1 MSSASLGTFFWLSAV
16 YFYMKYSM
24 DLPVYADALFLMV
37 VIIFMYFINVSVMQ
51 SKCSSGNS
59 NVFKA
64 TFLPWVF
71 MFGSM
76 VIALLIFPQWKNPFS
91 NTFGYI
97 IARLA
102 GGTQSLLNLLRPGSE
117 TSLRY
122 VYDNPSLLINQ
133 FTPLNFD
140 VVLDGFKNELAI
152 TEENKENF
160 RKIVKLKDVVAEWI
174 WYLLTASVVIS
185 TSYTMMMNAECTKS
199 ADEYVL
205 SHNIAMAE
213 TQEDTPVS
221 MYTITE

>member
-51 SKCSSGNS
+51 SKCSSVNS
-59 NVFKA
+59 TVFKA

>member
-24 DLPVYADALFLMV
+24 DLPVYAEVLFLMV

-51 SKCSSGNS
+51 SKCSSVNS
-59 NVFKA
+59 TVFKA

-140 VVLDGFKNELAI
+140 VVLEGFKNELVI

>member
-1 MSSASLGTFFWLSAV
+1 MTSASLGTFFWLSAV

-24 DLPVYADALFLMV
+24 DLPVYADALFLLV

-51 SKCSSGNS
+51 SKCSSVNS
-59 NVFKA
+59 IVFKA
-64 TFLPWVF
+64 TFLPWIF

-76 VIALLIFPQWKNPFS
+76 IMALFFFPQWKNPFS

-102 GGTQSLLNLLRPGSE
+102 GGTQALLNLLQPGSE
-117 TSLRY
+117 TSLHY

-140 VVLDGFKNELAI
+140 HVLKGFQNEMAVTPEK
-152 TEENKENF
+152 TEIF
-160 RKIVKLKDVVAEWI
+160 RKIIKLKDVVSEWI

-185 TSYTMMMNAECTKS
+185 TSYTMMMNAECTKT

-213 TQEDTPVS
+213 TTEETPVS
-221 MYTITE
+221 MYTVTE

>member
-51 SKCSSGNS
+51 SKCSSVNS
-59 NVFKA
+59 AVFKA

-76 VIALLIFPQWKNPFS
+76 IIALLIFPQWKNPFS

-102 GGTQSLLNLLRPGSE
+102 GGTQALLNLLRPGSE

-140 VVLDGFKNELAI
+140 VVLQGFQNELSI
-152 TEENKENF
+152 TEENKEKF
-160 RKIVKLKDVVAEWI
+160 RKIVKLKDVIAEWI

-213 TQEDTPVS
+213 TPEETPVS

>member
-24 DLPVYADALFLMV
+24 DIPSYIDALFLII
-37 VIIFMYFINVSVMQ
+37 VIVFMYFINVSVMQ
-51 SKCSSGNS
+51 EKCSSVNGI
-59 NVFKA
+59 VFKA
-64 TFLPWVF
+64 TVLPWVF

-76 VIALLIFPQWKNPFS
+76 MMALSLFPQWKNPFS

-97 IARLA
+97 VARLA
-102 GGTQSLLNLLRPGSE
+102 GGTSAIIALLKPDSESSLHF
-117 TSLRY
+117 
-122 VYDNPSLLINQ
+122 VYENPSLLINQ

-140 VVLDGFKNELAI
+140 TVLQGFQTDLVVTDEK
-152 TEENKENF
+152 KEVF

-213 TQEDTPVS
+213 TTEETPVS
-221 MYTITE
+221 TYTITE

>member
-1 MSSASLGTFFWLSAV
+1 
-16 YFYMKYSM
+16 MKYSM
-24 DLPVYADALFLMV
+24 DLPVYAEVLFLMV

-51 SKCSSGNS
+51 SKCSSVNS
-59 NVFKA
+59 TVFKA

-140 VVLDGFKNELAI
+140 VVLEGFKNELVI